1 MDKQRPD
8 RAELFG
14 YYYLGFAPNGAYR
27 FPNAHQVAGWYRTS
41 ADTVLT
47 WLEEYDLSPGHVAGL
62 KMELARAS
70 VDLQMEAP
78 NLTPEAIRE
87 RIAAILAD
95 LDNAEP
101 GRRPWI
107 DGPIS

>member
-1 MDKQRPD
+1 VDRQRPD

-14 YYYLGFAPNGAYR
+14 FYYLGFAPTGAYR
-27 FPNAHQVAGWYRTS
+27 FPNAHQVAGFYRTS

-47 WLEEYDLSPGHVAGL
+47 WLEEYDLSPGRVAGL
-62 KMELARAS
+62 KVELAKRG
-70 VDLQMEAP
+70 VDLQMDAP
-78 NLTPEAIRE
+78 NLTLGGIRL
-87 RIAAILAD
+87 RIEEILAEV
-95 LDNAEP
+95 DNAET